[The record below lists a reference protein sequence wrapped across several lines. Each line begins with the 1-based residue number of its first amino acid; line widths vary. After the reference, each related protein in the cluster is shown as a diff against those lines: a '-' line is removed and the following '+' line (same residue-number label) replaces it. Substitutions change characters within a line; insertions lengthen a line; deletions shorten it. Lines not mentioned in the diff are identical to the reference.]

1 MVDRGLVLRKISE
14 LAEYQQ
20 QLQEFKGITVRQYR
34 DDWKKQ
40 RIVERTLQMMIET
53 CLDMANH
60 LIADQGYRVPV
71 SYADIFKVLG
81 ENKVLGKKL
90 ADRLEK
96 MAKFRNVLVHQY
108 EKIEAEIIVGLLKK
122 NLGDFN
128 QFKKAVVGF
137 VQNPQNLK

>member
-1 MVDRGLVLRKISE
+1 MVDRGLVLRK
-14 LAEYQQ
+14 LAELEEYQN
-20 QLQEFKGITVRQYR
+20 QLLEFKGLTVKQYR
-34 DDWKKQ
+34 DDWKTQ

-108 EKIEAEIIVGLLKK
+108 EKIEGEIIVGILKK
-122 NLGDFN
+122 KLGDFN
-128 QFKKAVVGF
+128 QFTRAIVGF
-137 VQNPQNLK
+137 VQQPQNLR

>member
-108 EKIEAEIIVGLLKK
+108 EKIEAETIVGILKK
-122 NLGDFN
+122 NLGDFG
-128 QFKKAVVGF
+128 QFRKAVVGF
-137 VQNPQNLK
+137 VHES

>member
-122 NLGDFN
+122 NLKDFDH
-128 QFKKAVVGF
+128 FRKAVVGF
-137 VQNPQNLK
+137 VQKPQNPK

>member
-20 QLQEFKGITVRQYR
+20 QLQEFKGITIKQYR
-34 DDWKKQ
+34 DDWKTQ
-40 RIVERTLQMMIET
+40 RIIERTLQMMIET

-60 LIADQGYRVPV
+60 LIADQDYRVPI

-81 ENKVLGKKL
+81 ENNVLGKKL
-90 ADRLEK
+90 VDLLEK

-108 EKIEAEIIVGLLKK
+108 EKIEAEIIVGILKK
-122 NLGDFN
+122 NLKDFD

-137 VQNPQNLK
+137 VQ

>member
-1 MVDRGLVLRKISE
+1 MVDRGLVLRK
-14 LAEYQQ
+14 LAELEEYQN
-20 QLQEFKGITVRQYR
+20 QLLEFKGLTVKQFR
-34 DDWKKQ
+34 DDWKTQ

-60 LIADQGYRVPV
+60 LVADRGYRVPV

-90 ADRLEK
+90 VDRLEK

-108 EKIEAEIIVGLLKK
+108 EKIEAEIIVGILKK
-122 NLGDFN
+122 NLGDFD
-128 QFKKAVVGF
+128 QFRKAVVGF
-137 VQNPQNLK
+137 VQKY

>member
-14 LAEYQQ
+14 LDEYQQ

-53 CLDMANH
+53 CLDIANH
-60 LIADQGYRVPV
+60 IVADRGYRVPIN
-71 SYADIFKVLG
+71 YADTFKVLG
-81 ENKVLGKKL
+81 ENSVFDKKL
-90 ADRLEK
+90 VDQMGK

-108 EKIEAEIIVGLLKK
+108 EKIEAEIIVGLLKRK
-122 NLGDFN
+122 LGDFN

-137 VQNPQNLK
+137 IQNPQNLK

>member
-108 EKIEAEIIVGLLKK
+108 EKIEAEIIVGILKK
-122 NLGDFN
+122 KLGDFN
-128 QFKKAVVGF
+128 QFTKAIVGF
-137 VQNPQNLK
+137 VQQPQNLR

>member
-122 NLGDFN
+122 NLKDFDH
-128 QFKKAVVGF
+128 FRIAVVGF
-137 VQNPQNLK
+137 V

>member
-1 MVDRGLVLRKISE
+1 MVDRNLVLRKISE

-20 QLQEFKGITVRQYR
+20 QLQEFKGITVKQYR

-81 ENKVLGKKL
+81 ENNVLGKKL

-108 EKIEAEIIVGLLKK
+108 EKIEAEIIVGILKK
-122 NLGDFN
+122 NLKDFDH
-128 QFKKAVVGF
+128 FRIAVVGF
-137 VQNPQNLK
+137 V